1 MLFRLRET
9 GVWEAQTPC
18 MAELLHYSVKSGF
31 PRLQETA
38 FHVMIK
44 TIKKR
49 CGGDICINCCACGWE
64 VTMSKYIIMTDTSA
78 DLPESYLA
86 EHQIPVASLHY
97 LLDGVQY
104 GEEKKLDEKT
114 FYRLMREGK
123 MPTTNAVNPETVA
136 SLMEDKLK
144 QELDILY
151 IAFSSG
157 LSSTYQNTCIAADE
171 MREKY
176 PDRTIIVIDSL
187 CASLGQGLLVHKAVM
202 MKEKGMPLDE
212 NAKKVRE
219 LIPHICHQ
227 FTVDDLHHLHRGGRV
242 SKATAIVGTMMNIK
256 PVMHVDDEGKLCATG
271 TVRGRKKALNTLV
284 SNMCKDIKGYE
295 AEDDVIFISHGDCL
309 EDAEYVA
316 DRVKAAT
323 GIQNFIIN
331 YVGPVIGAHSG
342 PGTLALFFVG
352 ETR

>member
-18 MAELLHYSVKSGF
+18 VAELLHYSVKSGF

-86 EHQIPVASLHY
+86 EHQITSGISALSA
-97 LLDGVQY
+97 GRRSIWRR
-104 GEEKKLDEKT
+104 EEADEKT

-187 CASLGQGLLVHKAVM
+187 CAL
-202 MKEKGMPLDE
+202 
-212 NAKKVRE
+212 
-219 LIPHICHQ
+219 
-227 FTVDDLHHLHRGGRV
+227 
-242 SKATAIVGTMMNIK
+242 
-256 PVMHVDDEGKLCATG
+256 
-271 TVRGRKKALNTLV
+271 
-284 SNMCKDIKGYE
+284 
-295 AEDDVIFISHGDCL
+295 
-309 EDAEYVA
+309 
-316 DRVKAAT
+316 
-323 GIQNFIIN
+323 
-331 YVGPVIGAHSG
+331 SG
-342 PGTLALFFVG
+342 PGSAG
-352 ETR
+352 S